1 MWLEIYNLRIQILPT
16 KIIWIKRI
24 FKTVSQFFLLLCG
37 FWEISNYLAPRIIAD
52 SVYSSCTTED
62 FKAILLY
69 VRDLDLAKCN
79 TLQPKEKAKQQFHK
93 PIVTSIF
100 PRNLLC
106 YLIFHLPNFFLSHL
120 LNINNRKQPF
130 NCARKTV
137 VL

>member
-1 MWLEIYNLRIQILPT
+1 MWLEIYNLRIQILAT

-37 FWEISNYLAPRIIAD
+37 FWEISNYLAPRIIAQ
-52 SVYSSCTTED
+52 SQFRRMFD
-62 FKAILLY
+62 FQRSA
-69 VRDLDLAKCN
+69 DKCN

-130 NCARKTV
+130 NCARKIV